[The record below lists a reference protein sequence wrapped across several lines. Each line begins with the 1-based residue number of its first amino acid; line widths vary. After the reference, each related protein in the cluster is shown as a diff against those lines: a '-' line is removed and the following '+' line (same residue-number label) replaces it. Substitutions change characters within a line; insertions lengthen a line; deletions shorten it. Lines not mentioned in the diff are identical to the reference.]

1 MIIPLLL
8 THTSMSII
16 CIKYII
22 APQEAR
28 VQASI
33 PKPYD
38 NIVGGK
44 ECALPLYIY
53 IYIYHLV

>member
-53 IYIYHLV
+53 IYTT